1 MYRDALHTD
10 GLEPD
15 GVYVGTTNGAVY
27 ASVDGGDDW
36 QRLPGT
42 LPPILSVTAAV
53 IN

>member
-27 ASVDGGDDW
+27 ASADAGDSW
-36 QRLPGT
+36 RQLPGT

-53 IN
+53 ID